1 METSLA
7 GKTALIT
14 GGNRGLGKAM
24 ALALAGAGA
33 EVVIWGRNPQALSV
47 AGEEIRSAGS
57 SCYAQEVDVTDSA
70 AVESAAE
77 QAWKE
82 VGGID
87 VLINSAGVS
96 LVRPAVETSDEDW
109 DEVIRTNLTGVF
121 YCCRSVGRRML
132 GQGHGKVVNISSNF
146 GVAGGADWSAY
157 AASKGGLILLSKSLA
172 WEWAPKVTVNVIAPG
187 AFYTDMSSPLLGV
200 PEIMDAVKS
209 NTPLGRVGDPPEL
222 GPLAVMMAG
231 PGSDFMTGS
240 VVSIDGG
247 VIKA

>member
-33 EVVIWGRNPQALSV
+33 EVVIWGRDPQALS
-47 AGEEIRSAGS
+47 AADEEIRSAGS

-82 VGGID
+82 VGGVD

-96 LVRPAVETSDEDW
+96 LVRTAVETSDEDW
-109 DEVIRTNLTGVF
+109 DGVIRTNLTGVF

-132 GQGHGKVVNISSNF
+132 EQGHGKVVNISSNF
-146 GVAGGADWSAY
+146 GIAGGADWSAY

-187 AFYTDMSSPLLGV
+187 AFYTDMSSPLLDV

-222 GPLAVMMAG
+222 GSLAVMMAG